1 VKNRN
6 KTVKVWCMTQR
17 KAVSAQNVTMP
28 NAGRGLKR
36 QPLLINTQEKS

>member
-1 VKNRN
+1 MKNQT
-6 KTVKVWCMTQR
+6 KTVKVWCVAQR